1 MKEANLK
8 RPCSV
13 LLEVDDMTL
22 WKKQNY
28 RTIKNQWIKPIKQLD
43 N

>member
-13 LLEVDDMTL
+13 LLQVDDMTL

-28 RTIKNQWIKPIKQLD
+28 RD